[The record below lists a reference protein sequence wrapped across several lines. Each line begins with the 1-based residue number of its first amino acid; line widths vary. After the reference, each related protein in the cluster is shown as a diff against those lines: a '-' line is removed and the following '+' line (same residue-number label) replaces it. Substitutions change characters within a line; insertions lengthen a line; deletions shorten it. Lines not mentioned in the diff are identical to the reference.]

1 VLNPWHDGLQKI
13 DINKENRGLNSQSET
28 KRAVLNDSD
37 SNFFSSG
44 IEARGKD
51 PGLKLR
57 ARLLLNLGSV
67 LLAVVLLLPGWGA
80 RLEHT
85 ISDAFFKVRGPLTKP
100 PDIVLIG
107 IDDDS
112 FQNLDLQWPWPRRL
126 HAELL
131 ASLSAARARVVVF
144 DVLFDTHSKDQD
156 DDRLFS
162 EAIAANPNVILAT
175 ARTVTKKKTF
185 TKASWLDPV
194 PTLMSA
200 DTSTGCIELLV
211 DSDGAVRRAQ
221 LDFEGRPSLGY
232 LAARRFAG
240 KDHGKASADHDQAF
254 MINFLGPPGTIPTVS
269 YYQAL
274 KPSQFLTQNTF
285 KDKLVFIGSTAGLS
299 SDPNRPDHF
308 HTPFSQAGSRMSGIE
323 IHANIAYNLL
333 HSNYIKQI
341 PLLFP
346 RVVGLLMA
354 FFCGLLFYK
363 FTLSW
368 GSALFAIVGGASLL
382 LAYGLFLSA
391 DYYVPPAWFLVAT
404 GAVFLVSVCAHYYET
419 YQSAKRNRLLLQ
431 RSENRIREILAAQ
444 PADIAGSADVGT
456 AAAARTIGV
465 FVSYRHKAED
475 AGYMAEILDFL
486 SGLRKEGIEFWTDQ
500 ELHLGDRWDTK
511 IKQSLAKSDIALVLV
526 SQAYLDSDYCINTEI
541 SSFLERKITIM
552 PIMLLPCEWQRHAWL
567 SERQFLPSGG
577 ETLAEHYQ
585 DAGTRQRMFLEIR
598 AELRR
603 QADRL
608 REGDP

>member
-1 VLNPWHDGLQKI
+1 
-13 DINKENRGLNSQSET
+13 LNSQSET
-28 KRAVLNDSD
+28 KRIVRNDSE
-37 SNFFSSG
+37 SNSVSSG
-44 IEARGKD
+44 IEALGED
-51 PGLKLR
+51 PRLKLHT
-57 ARLLLNLGSV
+57 RLLLNLGSV
-67 LLAVVLLLPGWGA
+67 LLVAVLFLSFRGDN
-80 RLEHT
+80 LEHA
-85 ISDAFFKVRGPLTKP
+85 ISDAFFKVRGALTKP
-100 PDIVLIG
+100 PEIVLVG

-144 DVLFDTHSKDQD
+144 DVLFDTHSKSPD

-162 EAIAANPNVILAT
+162 EAIGAHPNVILAT
-175 ARTVTKKKTF
+175 ARTITKKKAF
-185 TKASWLDPV
+185 TKVSWLDPV
-194 PTLMSA
+194 PTLMTA
-200 DTSTGCIELLV
+200 DTSTGSIELLV
-211 DSDGAVRRAQ
+211 DPDGAVRRAQ

-240 KDHGKASADHDQAF
+240 KDHGKEIAYHDQTF
-254 MINFLGPPGTIPTVS
+254 MINFVGPPGTIPTVS

-274 KPSQFLTQNTF
+274 KPSQFLSQNTF
-285 KDKLVFIGSTAGLS
+285 KDKLVFIGSMAGLS

-308 HTPFSQAGSRMSGIE
+308 RTPFSQGGSRMSGIE

-333 HSNYIKQI
+333 HGSYIRQI
-341 PLLFP
+341 PLLFSL
-346 RVVGLLMA
+346 VVGLLLA
-354 FFCGLLFYK
+354 FLCGLFFYK
-363 FTLSW
+363 FNLAWS
-368 GSALFAIVGGASLL
+368 GALFALVGGATLL
-382 LAYGLFLSA
+382 LAYGLFISA
-391 DYYVPPAWFLVAT
+391 EYYVSPASFLVAT
-404 GAVFLVSVCAHYYET
+404 GAVFLVNICARYYET

-431 RSENRIREILAAQ
+431 RSESRIREILAAQ
-444 PADIAGSADVGT
+444 PAGTADVEI
-456 AAAARTIGV
+456 AAARKIRV

-500 ELHLGDRWDTK
+500 ELRLGDRWDTK
-511 IKQSLAKSDIALVLV
+511 IKQSLANSDIALVLV

-541 SSFLERKITIM
+541 SSFLERQVTIM

-608 REGDP
+608 RGGDP

>member
-1 VLNPWHDGLQKI
+1 M
-13 DINKENRGLNSQSET
+13 R
-28 KRAVLNDSD
+28 
-37 SNFFSSG
+37 
-44 IEARGKD
+44 
-51 PGLKLR
+51 LR
-57 ARLLLNLGSV
+57 TRLLLNLGSV
-67 LLAVVLLLPGWGA
+67 LLAFTLVLSYWGEKLDHA
-80 RLEHT
+80 IFDT
-85 ISDAFFKVRGPLTKP
+85 FFRVRGPLTEQS
-100 PDIVLIG
+100 DIVLVG

-112 FQNLDLQWPWPRRL
+112 FQYLDLQWPWPRRL

-144 DVLFDTHSKDQD
+144 DVLFDTHSKDPD

-162 EAIAANPNVILAT
+162 EAIASHPNVILAT
-175 ARTVTKKKTF
+175 ARTITDKKIY
-185 TKASWLDPV
+185 TKATWLDPV

-200 DTSTGCIELLV
+200 ATAVGCIELLV
-211 DSDGAVRRAQ
+211 DPDGAVRRAR

-232 LAARRFAG
+232 LAARRFG
-240 KDHGKASADHDQAF
+240 GGDHGKASANHDQTF
-254 MINFLGPPGTIPTVS
+254 MINFLGSPGTIPTVS

-274 KPSQFLTQNTF
+274 KSSQFLSQNTF

-308 HTPFSQAGSRMSGIE
+308 RTPFSQAGNRMSGIE
-323 IHANIAYNLL
+323 IHANTAYNLL
-333 HSNYIKQI
+333 HGSHIKQA
-341 PLLFP
+341 PLLLA
-346 RVVGLLMA
+346 RIVGLLLA
-354 FFCGLLFYK
+354 FLCGMLFYK
-363 FTLSW
+363 FTPAW
-368 GSALFAIVGGASLL
+368 GGALFAALASVSGL
-382 LAYGLFLSA
+382 LAYWLFTNA
-391 DYYVPPAWFLVAT
+391 EYYVPLAWFLVAT
-404 GAVFLVSVCAHYYET
+404 GAVFLVNVCAHYYET

-431 RSENRIREILAAQ
+431 QSENRIREILASQ
-444 PADIAGSADVGT
+444 PADIAGTAHVGT
-456 AAAARTIGV
+456 TAATRTIGV

-486 SGLRKEGIEFWTDQ
+486 SGLLKEGIEFWTDQ
-500 ELHLGDRWDTK
+500 ELRLGDRWDTK

-541 SSFLERKITIM
+541 SSFLERKVTIM
-552 PIMLLPCEWQRHAWL
+552 PIMLLPCEWQRHPWL

-608 REGDP
+608 RTGDP

>member
-1 VLNPWHDGLQKI
+1 LN
-13 DINKENRGLNSQSET
+13 ESSQ
-28 KRAVLNDSD
+28 
-37 SNFFSSG
+37 
-44 IEARGKD
+44 
-51 PGLKLR
+51 LKLR
-57 ARLLLNLGSV
+57 TRLLLNLGSV
-67 LLAVVLLLPGWGA
+67 LLAVVLLLPVWGDN
-80 RLEHT
+80 LEHT
-85 ISDAFFKVRGPLTKP
+85 ISDAFFKLRGPLTKP
-100 PDIVLIG
+100 PDIVLVG

-112 FQNLDLQWPWPRRL
+112 FQNLDLQWPWPRGL

-144 DVLFDTHSKDQD
+144 DVLFDTHSKKPD

-162 EAIAANPNVILAT
+162 EAIAAHPNVILAT
-175 ARTVTKKKTF
+175 ARTITKKKTF
-185 TKASWLDPV
+185 TKVSWLDPV
-194 PTLMSA
+194 STLMTA
-200 DTSTGCIELLV
+200 DTSTGSIELLV

-221 LDFEGRPSLGY
+221 LDFEGRLSLGY

-240 KDHGKASADHDQAF
+240 EDHGKENANHDQAF
-254 MINFLGPPGTIPTVS
+254 TINFLGPPGTIPTVS

-274 KPSQFLTQNTF
+274 KPSQFLSQNTF

-308 HTPFSQAGSRMSGIE
+308 RTPFSQAGSRMSGIE

-333 HSNYIKQI
+333 HGSYIRQI

-346 RVVGLLMA
+346 RVVGLLLA
-354 FFCGLLFYK
+354 FLCGLLFYK
-363 FTLSW
+363 FTLAW
-368 GSALFAIVGGASLL
+368 NGALFALVGGASLL
-382 LAYGLFLSA
+382 LAYGLFISA
-391 DYYVPPAWFLVAT
+391 AYYVPPTWFLVAT
-404 GAVFLVSVCAHYYET
+404 GAVFLVNVCAHYYET

-431 RSENRIREILAAQ
+431 RSESRIREILAAQ
-444 PADIAGSADVGT
+444 PADTADVGT
-456 AAAARTIGV
+456 TAAARTIGV

-541 SSFLERKITIM
+541 SSFLERKVTIM

-608 REGDP
+608 RGGDP